1 MSPSSLMGGEVIL
14 VLHSVADLV
23 QALLAERE
31 ARLLA
36 VRLRC
41 VWSFR
46 RRAPGTKI
54 VPSSR
59 SSS

>member
-1 MSPSSLMGGEVIL
+1 MGGEVIL
-14 VLHSVADLV
+14 VLDSVANLV

-41 VWSFR
+41 VWSFQR
-46 RRAPGTKI
+46 HAPGTKI
-54 VPSSR
+54 VHSVR